1 MTKAYGTLTL
11 TLYRAWYSY
20 FSKLL
25 PYTRV
30 TGDVTLLEV
39 NTVGPSLI
47 FGEDNAVDFKQNTT
61 VSHIYETWRS
71 TDKLLTKIVSK
82 KQ

>member
-39 NTVGPSLI
+39 I